1 MVIFGASSVLMSAA
15 PRWGWALGFRALGG
29 VGAGLFFFTAGA
41 VLVALRPNAAGAAL
55 GWYNVSFNLGSFVGY
70 YWGYVASAVG
80 WRLALGISRVLVA
93 AVWVAV

>member
-1 MVIFGASSVLMSAA
+1 V
-15 PRWGWALGFRALGG
+15 GWALGFKALGG

-41 VLVALRPNAAGAAL
+41 VLVALRPSAVGAAL

-80 WRLALGISRVLVA
+80 WRLALGISGVLA
-93 AVWVAV
+93 TAVWVAV